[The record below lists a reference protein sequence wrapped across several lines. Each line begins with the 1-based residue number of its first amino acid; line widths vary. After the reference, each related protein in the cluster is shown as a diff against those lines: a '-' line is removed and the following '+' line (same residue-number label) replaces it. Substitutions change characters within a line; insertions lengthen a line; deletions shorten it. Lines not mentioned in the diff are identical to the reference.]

1 MWGVQLLR
9 AIFGK
14 SGLMDQLA
22 EQRPALCQWELIVA
36 DRMSLTTN
44 QRYDTEPTREDRHAY
59 LTKDQDGPERN
70 YNAELVRAAIQFD
83 TNLMLQQT
91 AETQFS
97 KQQSDHNAAV
107 EGVSYSVKDLSNELQ
122 IGKMKLLMS
131 ADRQTKET
139 PTTREQVSSDI
150 ISELPTLDE
159 DKETLVLRKRHFK
172 EEAKQQD
179 CKFKNNKVWE
189 SGDSPLPC
197 LAIEDKAITAVADA
211 YVKLRQGNEPVGA
224 ISCPANTTIKIGTY
238 NPQGCGGLVAD
249 EKNNSRFDEFM
260 HTEKPDVFTMPE
272 PQVPAGRARR
282 LGHTSRYHTM
292 INKYASNNKY
302 TVFTTHHHSG
312 RATHGV
318 LMMVKEDIQVI
329 KVERGLD
336 EGHDEQWEGRVL
348 AVYTEGIC
356 FLGLYMPH
364 ATAARDLL
372 RDQIKAFIK
381 RCDKKVILMTDI
393 NALATEDKS
402 ITVVHP
408 KGTYTLVEQ
417 FKPDYFTAEHEGQHV
432 MFTKQRVR
440 ETNELLEECGMS
452 VLNDA
457 TENTTHFN
465 AGFALHEGDKVL
477 VKRLQ
482 EGDRTTMSLYDR
494 QRAMYCQGL
503 RAKATIDVLALG
515 KSASQSMTAHN
526 VRNSMKDSDRT
537 TKECHSACYQSD
549 HSALTVEITLN
560 ESNMIRRSGITGSI
574 CSIIGNPNNYRAALL
589 THLQTDT
596 RGTRRKHFHSWAQ
609 NANHNNN
616 GQRWRGTIHKLIK
629 QCVQANTIRMM
640 MGLSGNLATRSLE
653 QCHPERLQLEMIPT
667 QRMER
672 IIEMAG
678 VGETWSRQ
686 DQTHYN
692 KHIHGHSIQ
701 HRLYTHAHNI
711 RKRMYSCKHF
721 KKVPFTRKRNATGI
735 FQEAEMKLTFENYI
749 HRLKAWVEDRDRD
762 KAQRSLLTLWR
773 TNSNSN
779 LEADNDKVI
788 QHTSSTPD
796 VFDCWELS
804 TLEKVAIRVSIKTCQ
819 LAAKKSARY
828 RLNWSSIPM
837 AATHWLKNG
846 PVALIWSVR
855 MALLEPKHLARIG
868 KQHPKTLQNKETAL
882 LKEKLNTVRKCSM
895 ISIPITQRHDLTCK
909 RKTCTEKVDLCIET
923 YKQRKHLKELRNVVD
938 SDKGQ
943 PDIPHYIANN
953 SDKRNAMGRINAIQL
968 TEGQSQHNNLP
979 ETHPSWTY
987 KEIGPGTAGQAE
999 DEHQL
1004 YKIPASICNIQQS
1017 RRLMEHAEKGTLK
1030 PELYA
1035 RCRTPHDGI
1044 TYLSGTTTFG
1054 TKQRYC
1060 KNMLF
1065 DTGCD
1070 FNITSAWY

>member
-1 MWGVQLLR
+1 MVEQGNTRMISPHHNVKKHEEGWDIDHDVIHIAPTCQNCVWHHMDSCTDNGDTVSVLGDEHRCVCNIEAATESAQNDIRAEQSSKTNNQNSNTTTDAGNATPEHGAEGECEYRRDNKPSTAELVSYWKRVKQATNDKFIPPQEIDWEGLSASVTQLLEDCINTRRHSRWGRVVWRDKNNQLTTAHTSDCYVRRKIGDKTNVRSVMWGVQLLR

-59 LTKDQDGPERN
+59 LTKDRDGPERN

-122 IGKMKLLMS
+122 IDKMKLSMS
-131 ADRQTKET
+131 VSKQTEDT

-159 DKETLVLRKRHFK
+159 DKETLVLRKRHVK
-172 EEAKQQD
+172 EKAEQQD
-179 CKFKNNKVWE
+179 RKLRNNKIWE

-197 LAIEDKAITAVADA
+197 LTTEDKATTAVADA
-211 YVKLRQGNEPVGA
+211 YVKLRQSNEPVGA
-224 ISCPANTTIKIGTY
+224 VSCPANTTIKIGTY

-249 EKNNSRFDEFM
+249 EKNNSRFNEFM

-292 INKYASNNKY
+292 INKYASNNGY

-348 AVYTEGIC
+348 AMYTEGIC

-408 KGTYTLVEQ
+408 KGNYPLVER

-440 ETNELLEECGMS
+440 ETNKLLEECGMT

-465 AGFALHEGDKVL
+465 AGFALHDDDKVL

-482 EGDRTTMSLYDR
+482 EGDQATMSLYDR

-515 KSASQSMTAHN
+515 RSASQSMTAHN
-526 VRNSMKDSDRT
+526 VQNSMKDSDRT

-574 CSIIGNPNNYRAALL
+574 CSVIGDPSNYRAALL
-589 THLQTDT
+589 TQLRIDT
-596 RGTRRKHFHSWAQ
+596 RGAKKKAFPQ
-609 NANHNNN
+609 L
-616 GQRWRGTIHKLIK
+616 GTECEP
-629 QCVQANTIRMM
+629 QQQWT
-640 MGLSGNLATRSLE
+640 
-653 QCHPERLQLEMIPT
+653 
-667 QRMER
+667 
-672 IIEMAG
+672 EMALYN
-678 VGETWSRQ
+678 TQ
-686 DQTHYN
+686 IDQTM
-692 KHIHGHSIQ
+692 
-701 HRLYTHAHNI
+701 R
-711 RKRMYSCKHF
+711 
-721 KKVPFTRKRNATGI
+721 
-735 FQEAEMKLTFENYI
+735 
-749 HRLKAWVEDRDRD
+749 
-762 KAQRSLLTLWR
+762 
-773 TNSNSN
+773 
-779 LEADNDKVI
+779 
-788 QHTSSTPD
+788 
-796 VFDCWELS
+796 
-804 TLEKVAIRVSIKTCQ
+804 
-819 LAAKKSARY
+819 
-828 RLNWSSIPM
+828 
-837 AATHWLKNG
+837 
-846 PVALIWSVR
+846 
-855 MALLEPKHLARIG
+855 
-868 KQHPKTLQNKETAL
+868 
-882 LKEKLNTVRKCSM
+882 
-895 ISIPITQRHDLTCK
+895 
-909 RKTCTEKVDLCIET
+909 
-923 YKQRKHLKELRNVVD
+923 
-938 SDKGQ
+938 
-943 PDIPHYIANN
+943 
-953 SDKRNAMGRINAIQL
+953 
-968 TEGQSQHNNLP
+968 
-979 ETHPSWTY
+979 
-987 KEIGPGTAGQAE
+987 
-999 DEHQL
+999 
-1004 YKIPASICNIQQS
+1004 AS
-1017 RRLMEHAEKGTLK
+1017 
-1030 PELYA
+1030 
-1035 RCRTPHDGI
+1035 
-1044 TYLSGTTTFG
+1044 
-1054 TKQRYC
+1054 
-1060 KNMLF
+1060 
-1065 DTGCD
+1065 
-1070 FNITSAWY
+1070 